1 MTHFSVGNITHM
13 YQHNVVGLFALS
25 LKDAPYHE

>member
-1 MTHFSVGNITHM
+1 M
-13 YQHNVVGLFALS
+13 YQLSFVGLFALS